1 MFVAII
7 VPRFVSFDSFGK
19 NQKFYLRKLIL
30 LELIRKKYLINF
42 PFRVYLRELILLD
55 SVLKINETYSFEFKL
70 T

>member
-7 VPRFVSFDSFGK
+7 VRRFVNFDSFGK
-19 NQKFYLRKLIL
+19 NQKFSLRKLIL
-30 LELIRKKYLINF
+30 LELIPKKYLINF

>member
-7 VPRFVSFDSFGK
+7 VPRFVSFDSFCK

-30 LELIRKKYLINF
+30 LELIPKKYLINF

-55 SVLKINETYSFEFKL
+55 SVSKINETYSFEFKL